1 MGLTASGSGGV
12 YGDGMYHLGPAE
24 IYAEHIRLEA
34 MRDASHQHLLRL
46 AKRPG
51 TPARVRVARWLR
63 ALAVRIDQPLQLEAE
78 VAPI

>member
-1 MGLTASGSGGV
+1 
-12 YGDGMYHLGPAE
+12 MYHLGTAE

-51 TPARVRVARWLR
+51 TPARARLATWLH
-63 ALAVRIDQPLQLEAE
+63 ALAARIDDPLRLEVEA
-78 VAPI
+78 API